1 MRRNESRLE
10 HLGEDEIKVI
20 GSRSN
25 LFGKSNMLFE
35 KTQKIQIIMREATG

>member
-25 LFGKSNMLFE
+25 LLENQICCLK
-35 KTQKIQIIMREATG
+35 KKQIIMKEATG